1 MVATLQAGQSLAK
14 GQSLSSDNGVF
25 TLTLQDDGNLVL
37 AEGSTPVWSTQTN
50 GTGASR
56 LEVQTD
62 GNVVLYT
69 DSNESKWA
77 TGTSG
82 QVRLELQNDRNL
94 VVYGADGSALWN
106 SGTVTDKP
114 IVPTPAAAEVVEE
127 EPAAPEPQTY
137 VVESGDTL
145 SAIAQKFYGDANLYP
160 QIAEANGIA
169 NPDLINVGQELTI
182 PAL

>member
-1 MVATLQAGQSLAK
+1 MVASLHAGQSLTK
-14 GQSLSSDNGVF
+14 GQSLSSDNGAF

-37 AEGSTPVWSTQTN
+37 NPGAVWSTKTN

-77 TGTSG
+77 TSTSG
-82 QVRLELQNDRNL
+82 EVRLELQNDRNL
-94 VVYGADGSALWN
+94 VVYGAGNTALWT
-106 SGTVTDKP
+106 SGTVTDIP
-114 IVPTPAAAEVVEE
+114 ATPAAAEVEEPAAEE
-127 EPAAPEPQTY
+127 EPAPEAQTY
-137 VVESGDTL
+137 VVEGGDTL
-145 SAIAQKFYGDANLYP
+145 SAIAERFYGDANLYGK
-160 QIAEANGIA
+160 IAEANGIA
-169 NPDLINVGQELTI
+169 NPDLINVGQELVI